1 MNVVS
6 LSVLDLSLAASL
18 VLIMA
23 VLSYVMQLK
32 MTQLIAVAALR
43 TVVQLLLIGFV
54 LKWLFAQESFIWI
67 AGMWTVM
74 LLVAGREIMARQ
86 SRRFKGLWGYGI
98 GTVSVF
104 ISSFVVGIFV
114 LTLVVNNTP
123 WYTPQYA
130 IPLMGMIIGNTMT
143 ASALSLESLTK
154 TAWQQRMIIE
164 ARLALGQSWRESIQD
179 IARQSIRIGLFPIV
193 NAMAAAGLVNLP
205 GMMSGQ
211 ILGGTPPAEAVKY
224 QILIMFMITA
234 ASGFA
239 TLIAVWIGAR
249 HLFDE
254 RQRLTIDRLHAVK

>member
-6 LSVLDLSLAASL
+6 LSVFDLSLAASL
-18 VLIMA
+18 VILMA
-23 VLSYVMQLK
+23 ILSYVMQLK
-32 MTQLIAVAALR
+32 MSQLIIVAALR

-54 LKWLFAQESFIWI
+54 LKWLFAQDSFIWI

-86 SRRFKGLWGYGI
+86 TRRFKGIWGYGV

-114 LTLVVNNTP
+114 LTMVVNNTP

-143 ASALSLESLTK
+143 ASALSLENLTK
-154 TAWQQRMIIE
+154 TAWQQRMVIE

-239 TLIAVWIGAR
+239 TLIAVWLGAR
-249 HLFDE
+249 HLFDD
-254 RQRLTIDRLHAVK
+254 RQRLTTERLHAAK

>member
-6 LSVLDLSLAASL
+6 LSLFDLMLAAGL
-18 VLIMA
+18 VMA
-23 VLSYVMQLK
+23 MAILAFVMQLR
-32 MTQLIAVAALR
+32 MSQLIIVAAIR
-43 TVVQLLLIGFV
+43 TVVQLLLVGLV
-54 LKWLFAQESFIWI
+54 LKWLFAQQAFIWI
-67 AGMWTVM
+67 AAMWTVM
-74 LLVAGREIMARQ
+74 LLVAGREILARQ
-86 SRRFKGLWGYGI
+86 TRRFKGLWGYGV

-114 LTLVVNNTP
+114 LTMVVNNTP

-143 ASALSLESLTK
+143 AAALSLENLTK
-154 TAWQQRMIIE
+154 TAWQQRMVLE
-164 ARLALGQSWRESIQD
+164 ARLALGQSWRQAIQD
-179 IARQSIRIGLFPIV
+179 IAIQSVRIGLFPIV

-239 TLIAVWIGAR
+239 TLIAVWLAAR
-249 HLFDE
+249 HLFDN
-254 RQRLTIDRLHAVK
+254 RQRLTTERLHAAK

>member
-6 LSVLDLSLAASL
+6 LSLFDLSLAAAL
-18 VLIMA
+18 VLVMA
-23 VLSYVMQLK
+23 SLSYFMQLK
-32 MTQLIAVAALR
+32 MTQTILVAALR
-43 TVVQLLLIGFV
+43 TVVQLLLIGLI
-54 LKWLFAQESFIWI
+54 LKWLFAQEDFFWI
-67 AGMWTVM
+67 GIMWLVM

-86 SRRFKGLWGYGI
+86 TRRFKGVWGYGV

-114 LTLVVNNTP
+114 LTLVVDNTP

-143 ASALSLESLTK
+143 AAALSLESLTK

-164 ARLALGQSWRESIQD
+164 ARLALGQTWRQSISD
-179 IARQSIRIGLFPIV
+179 IARQSIRIGLFPII
-193 NAMAAAGLVNLP
+193 NAMAAAGLVTLP

-239 TLIAVWIGAR
+239 TLIAVWLGAR

-254 RQRLTIDRLHAVK
+254 RQRLSIQHLHAER

>member
-1 MNVVS
+1 MSQVIII
-6 LSVLDLSLAASL
+6 AA
-18 VLIMA
+18 I
-23 VLSYVMQLK
+23 
-32 MTQLIAVAALR
+32 R
-43 TVVQLLLIGFV
+43 TVVQLLLVGFI
-54 LKWLFAQESFIWI
+54 LKWLFAQQDFLWI
-67 AGMWTVM
+67 GVMWAIM

-86 SRRFKGLWGYGI
+86 TRRFKGLWGYGV

-114 LTLVVNNTP
+114 LTLVVNNSP
-123 WYTPQYA
+123 WYTPQYS

-154 TAWQQRMIIE
+154 TAWQQRQVIE
-164 ARLALGQSWRESIQD
+164 ARLALGESWRESIQD
-179 IARQSIRIGLFPIV
+179 IATQSVRIGLFPIV

-254 RQRLTIDRLHAVK
+254 RQRLSMERLHAAK

>member
-6 LSVLDLSLAASL
+6 LSLFDLSLAAAL
-18 VLIMA
+18 VVLMA
-23 VLSYVMQLK
+23 ILSYAMQLK
-32 MTQLIAVAALR
+32 MSQLIIVAAIR
-43 TVVQLLLIGFV
+43 TVVQLLLIGFI
-54 LKWLFAQESFIWI
+54 LKWLFAQVDFFWI
-67 AGMWTVM
+67 GIMWLVM
-74 LLVAGREIMARQ
+74 LLVAGREIRARQ
-86 SRRFKGLWGYGI
+86 SRRFKGIWGYGV

-114 LTLVVNNTP
+114 LTLVVNNSP
-123 WYTPQYA
+123 WYTPQYS

-143 ASALSLESLTK
+143 ASSLSLESLTK
-154 TAWQQRMIIE
+154 TAWQQRQIIE

-179 IARQSIRIGLFPIV
+179 IAIQSVRIGLFPIV

-211 ILGGTPPAEAVKY
+211 ILGGTPPAEAVRY

-239 TLIAVWIGAR
+239 TLIAVWLGAR

-254 RQRLTIDRLHAVK
+254 RQRLTTDRLHVAK

>member
-6 LSVLDLSLAASL
+6 LSVFDLSLAAGL
-18 VLIMA
+18 VIIMA
-23 VLSYVMQLK
+23 ILSFVMQLK
-32 MTQLIAVAALR
+32 MSQLIIVAALR

-86 SRRFKGLWGYGI
+86 TRRFKGLWGYGV

-104 ISSFVVGIFV
+104 ISSFTVGIFV
-114 LTLVVNNTP
+114 LTMVVNNTP

-239 TLIAVWIGAR
+239 TLIAVWLGAR

-254 RQRLTIDRLHAVK
+254 RQRLTTERLHAAK

>member
-6 LSVLDLSLAASL
+6 LSVFDLSLAAAL
-18 VLIMA
+18 VMLMA
-23 VLSYVMQLK
+23 FLSFLLRLD
-32 MTQLIAVAALR
+32 MTKTIVIAALR
-43 TVVQLLLIGFV
+43 TVVQLLLIGFI
-54 LKWLFAQESFIWI
+54 LKWLFAQQSFLWI
-67 AGMWTVM
+67 AVIWTVM

-86 SRRFKGLWGYGI
+86 THRFKGIWGYGV

-104 ISSFVVGIFV
+104 ISSVTVGIFV

-143 ASALSLESLTK
+143 AAALSLENLTK

-164 ARLALGQSWRESIQD
+164 ARLALGQPWRESIRD
-179 IARQSIRIGLFPIV
+179 IARQSVRIGLLPIV

-239 TLIAVWIGAR
+239 TLIVVWLAAR
-249 HLFDE
+249 HLFDD
-254 RQRLTIDRLHAVK
+254 RQRLSIKRLYTVK

>member
-6 LSVLDLSLAASL
+6 LSVFDLTLAAGL
-18 VLIMA
+18 VMLMA
-23 VLSYVMQLK
+23 ILSYVMQLK
-32 MTQLIAVAALR
+32 MSQLIIVAAIR

-54 LKWLFAQESFIWI
+54 LKWLFAQESFVWI

-86 SRRFKGLWGYGI
+86 TRRFKGLWGYGV

-114 LTLVVNNTP
+114 LTMVVNNTP

-154 TAWQQRMIIE
+154 TAWQQRMVIE

-239 TLIAVWIGAR
+239 TLIAVWLGAR

-254 RQRLTIDRLHAVK
+254 RQRLSTNRLHAAK

>member
-6 LSVLDLSLAASL
+6 LSLFDLMLAAGL
-18 VLIMA
+18 VMVMA
-23 VLSYVMQLK
+23 ILAFVMQLR
-32 MTQLIAVAALR
+32 MSQLIIVAAIR
-43 TVVQLLLIGFV
+43 TVVQLLLVGLV
-54 LKWLFAQESFIWI
+54 LKWLFAQQAFIWI
-67 AGMWTVM
+67 AAMWTVM
-74 LLVAGREIMARQ
+74 LLVAGREILARQ
-86 SRRFKGLWGYGI
+86 TRRFKGLWGYGV

-114 LTLVVNNTP
+114 LTMVVNNTP

-143 ASALSLESLTK
+143 AAALSLENLTK
-154 TAWQQRMIIE
+154 TAWQQRMVLE
-164 ARLALGQSWRESIQD
+164 ARLALGQSWRQAIQD
-179 IARQSIRIGLFPIV
+179 IATQSVRIGLFPIV

-239 TLIAVWIGAR
+239 TLIAVWLAAR
-249 HLFDE
+249 HLFDN
-254 RQRLTIDRLHAVK
+254 RQRLTTERLHAAK

>member
-6 LSVLDLSLAASL
+6 LSIFDLSLAAGL
-18 VLIMA
+18 VIIMA
-23 VLSYVMQLK
+23 ILSYVMRLK
-32 MTQLIAVAALR
+32 MSQLIIVAAIR

-54 LKWLFAQESFIWI
+54 LKWLFAQQDFIWI
-67 AGMWTVM
+67 AAMWLVM

-86 SRRFKGLWGYGI
+86 TRRFKGFWGYGL

-104 ISSFVVGIFV
+104 LSSFVVGIFV
-114 LTLVVNNTP
+114 LTMVVNNTP

-143 ASALSLESLTK
+143 ASSLALESLT
-154 TAWQQRMIIE
+154 TNAWQQRMVIE
-164 ARLALGQSWRESIQD
+164 ARLALGQSWRQSIQG
-179 IARQSIRIGLFPIV
+179 IAIQSVRIGLLPIV

-239 TLIAVWIGAR
+239 TLIVVWLGAR

-254 RQRLTIDRLHAVK
+254 RQRLSTGRLHVAG

>member
-1 MNVVS
+1 MNVVDLS
-6 LSVLDLSLAASL
+6 LFDLSLAAGL
-18 VLIMA
+18 VLLMA
-23 VLSYVMQLK
+23 ILSYVMHLK
-32 MTQLIAVAALR
+32 MTKLIIVAAIR

-54 LKWLFAQESFIWI
+54 LKWLFAQDSFIWI
-67 AGMWTVM
+67 AGMWMVM

-86 SRRFKGLWGYGI
+86 TRRFKGGWGYGL
-98 GTVSVF
+98 GTFSVF

-114 LTLVVNNTP
+114 LTMVVNNSP

-143 ASALSLESLTK
+143 ASALSLEDLTK
-154 TAWQQRMIIE
+154 NAWQQRIIIE
-164 ARLALGQSWRESIQD
+164 ARLALGQSWSESIRD

-239 TLIAVWIGAR
+239 TLIVVWLGAR

-254 RQRLTIDRLHAVK
+254 RQRLSTERLHAAK

>member
-1 MNVVS
+1 MSVVDLS
-6 LSVLDLSLAASL
+6 LFDLSLAAGL
-18 VLIMA
+18 VMLMA
-23 VLSYVMQLK
+23 ILSFIMQLK
-32 MTQLIAVAALR
+32 MTKLIIVAAIR

-54 LKWLFAQESFIWI
+54 LKWLFAQESFYWI

-74 LLVAGREIMARQ
+74 LLVAGHEIMARQ
-86 SRRFKGLWGYGI
+86 TRRFKGFWGYGL
-98 GTVSVF
+98 GTFSVF
-104 ISSFVVGIFV
+104 VSSFIVGIFV
-114 LTLVVNNTP
+114 LTLVVNNSP

-143 ASALSLESLTK
+143 ASALSLENLTK

-164 ARLALGQSWRESIQD
+164 ARLALGQSWCESIRD
-179 IARQSIRIGLFPIV
+179 IARASIRIGLLPIV

-239 TLIAVWIGAR
+239 TLIVVWLGAR
-249 HLFDE
+249 HLFDA
-254 RQRLTIDRLHAVK
+254 RQRLTTTRLHAAR

>member
-6 LSVLDLSLAASL
+6 LSVFDLTLAAGL
-18 VLIMA
+18 VMLMA
-23 VLSYVMQLK
+23 ILSYVMQLK
-32 MTQLIAVAALR
+32 MSQLIIVAALR

-54 LKWLFAQESFIWI
+54 LKWLFAQESFVWI

-86 SRRFKGLWGYGI
+86 TRRFKGLWGYGV

-114 LTLVVNNTP
+114 LTMVVNNTP

-154 TAWQQRMIIE
+154 TAWQQRMVIE

-239 TLIAVWIGAR
+239 TLIAVWLGAR

-254 RQRLTIDRLHAVK
+254 RQRLSTNRLHTAK

>member
-6 LSVLDLSLAASL
+6 LSVFDLTLAAGL
-18 VLIMA
+18 VMLMA
-23 VLSYVMQLK
+23 ILSYVMQLK
-32 MTQLIAVAALR
+32 MSQLIIVAALR

-54 LKWLFAQESFIWI
+54 LKWLFAQESFVWI

-86 SRRFKGLWGYGI
+86 TRRFKGLWGYGV

-114 LTLVVNNTP
+114 LTMVVNNTP

-154 TAWQQRMIIE
+154 TAWQQRMVIE

-239 TLIAVWIGAR
+239 TLIAVWLGAR

-254 RQRLTIDRLHAVK
+254 RQRLSTNRLHAAK